1 MIVPKLQDGLRQ
13 PLSKICLGLWHQRL
27 LALGL
32 AAGFPLVSVAP
43 GWSSPTA
50 KFPDVLIVQT
60 TIPARSG
67 TQVVL
72 NGESLNLPWQ
82 VRSGRFGVA
91 DFGLLQDLGVDLLDS
106 SSPSAQPVR
115 WFSDTAIASL
125 GTWVEG
131 GYRFLDITDLAQQ
144 AGWQLQTNGNR
155 LEIIVPLGQVQ
166 AIRRS
171 RQDWGDRIVI
181 DLNRP
186 VTWGIREGSNEF
198 TLTLDAVGVDA
209 NSVAAIASQTGTL
222 LKTLKI
228 TTASNYTR
236 LQGSL
241 DATARPRIST
251 LANPPRLVVDI
262 RQDALIPRD
271 IAWAPG
277 IRWRQQYV
285 TVSNRPF
292 PVYWLEVDPR
302 QPGLS
307 LRPIWTDPVTATGIA
322 PLITTAQRWQA
333 VAAINAGFFNRNN
346 QYPLGAIRR
355 EGQWISGPILSR
367 GAVAWNDAGTVLIDR
382 LVLNQT
388 LVTAQGQQ
396 YPLRTVNSGY
406 VGTGLDLYTPAWGPT
421 YTSIVDNEVLVTVV
435 NNQVV
440 NQRPTGAS
448 GSTTIPI
455 PANGYLVVIRANQ
468 AATTALSPGTQLS
481 LQSQTLPTE
490 FGAYPQIAAAG
501 PLLVK
506 DRRIVLNAGSESFSE
521 SFANQAA
528 VRSAIGMSDRNT
540 LLLVTAHPNPG
551 GRGPTLSEM
560 AQLMLQLGSNS
571 ALNLDGGSSSSLYL
585 SGQLLNRPPSTAAR
599 VHNGIGVFLRP

>member
-1 MIVPKLQDGLRQ
+1 MP
-13 PLSKICLGLWHQRL
+13 
-27 LALGL
+27 
-32 AAGFPLVSVAP
+32 P
-43 GWSSPTA
+43 GWSLPVAEKEPNTSIA
-50 KFPDVLIVQT
+50 QAS
-60 TIPARSG
+60 IPARSGSG

-72 NGESLNLPWQ
+72 NDQPLNLPWQ
-82 VRSGRFGVA
+82 LRSGRFGVA
-91 DFGLLQDLGVDLLDS
+91 DFGFLQDLGIDLLDS
-106 SSPSAQPVR
+106 TSPNVQPVR
-115 WFSDTAIASL
+115 WFSDAAIASL
-125 GTWVEG
+125 ATWVEG

-144 AGWQLQTNGNR
+144 AGWQLQPNGNR
-155 LEIIVPLGQVQ
+155 LQITVPVGQVQ

-198 TLTLDAVGVDA
+198 TLTLDAVGADA
-209 NSVAAIASQTGTL
+209 GSVAAIANQPGTL
-222 LKTLKI
+222 LKTLRI
-228 TTASNYTR
+228 ASTSNYTR

-241 DATARPRIST
+241 DPTARPRIST

-262 RQDALIPRD
+262 RRDALTPRD

-285 TVSNRPF
+285 TVNNRPF
-292 PVYWLEVDPR
+292 PVYLLEINPR

-346 QYPLGAIRR
+346 QFPLGAIRR
-355 EGQWISGPILSR
+355 NNQWISGPILSR
-367 GAVAWNDAGTVLIDR
+367 GAIAWNDAGDILMDR
-382 LVLNQT
+382 LVLNQLLT
-388 LVTAQGQQ
+388 TAQGQQ
-396 YPLRTVNSGY
+396 YSLRTVNSGY
-406 VGTGLDLYTPAWGPT
+406 VGAGLDLYTRAWGPT

-440 NQRPTGAS
+440 SQQPTGAS

-455 PANGYLVVIRANQ
+455 PANGYLVVVRANQ
-468 AATTALSPGTQLS
+468 TAVTALSPGTQLT
-481 LQSQTLPTE
+481 LQTQTLPADFST
-490 FGAYPQIAAAG
+490 YPEIAAAG
-501 PLLVK
+501 PLLLK
-506 DRRIVLNAGSESFSE
+506 NGQIVLNAGAENFGT

-528 VRSAIGMSDRNT
+528 VRSAVGLSDRNT
-540 LLLVTAHPNPG
+540 LLLVTAHGSPTG
-551 GRGPTLSEM
+551 QGPTLNEM
-560 AQLMLQLGSNS
+560 AQIMLQLGSRS

-585 SGQLLNRPPSTAAR
+585 SGQLLNRPPGTAAR
-599 VHNGIGVFLRP
+599 VHNGIGIFLKP